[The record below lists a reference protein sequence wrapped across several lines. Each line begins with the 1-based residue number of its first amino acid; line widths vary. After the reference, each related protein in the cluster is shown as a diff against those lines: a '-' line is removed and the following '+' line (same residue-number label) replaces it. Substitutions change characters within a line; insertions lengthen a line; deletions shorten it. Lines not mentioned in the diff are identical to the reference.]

1 MPAELHEIRFPAMG
15 TTVHITAITCDPTVL
30 DRARAS
36 IERYDQRWSRFRAES
51 ELSRLNSCA
60 GRPVILARDTFAL
73 VAAAIGAW
81 HRTGGHFDP
90 TVHDGLVA
98 AGYDR
103 PFATLDL
110 GKVHGRAELGPTR
123 GCAGIELDPEL
134 YSVYIP
140 AGVRL
145 DLGGIAKGFV
155 ADLIADR
162 IADRSVGV
170 AVNIGG
176 DVSVRGR
183 GPADGAWVIGIDPY
197 STGESAALTISLASG
212 AVCTTSSRRRR
223 WRGPTG
229 WRHHL
234 LDPFDGHPANRG
246 LDSVTV
252 IASTATDAETAAKHA
267 FVAGRNLA
275 AAIITGSGLTG
286 LLCDV
291 SGELLAVDGLER
303 FLVPAIPTEAP

>member
-1 MPAELHEIRFPAMG
+1 MG
-15 TTVHITAITCDPTVL
+15 TTVHLAAVTCDPPVL
-30 DRARAS
+30 ERAQAS
-36 IERYDQRWSRFRAES
+36 IERYDRRWSRFRPES
-51 ELSRLNSCA
+51 ELSRLNACA
-60 GRPVILARDTFAL
+60 GRPVIMARDTFAL
-73 VAAAIGAW
+73 VAAAVDAW
-81 HRTGGHFDP
+81 HRTGGYFDP

-103 PFATLDL
+103 PFATLDPAEIR
-110 GKVHGRAELGPTR
+110 GRVELGPTR
-123 GCAGIELDPEL
+123 GCAGIELDPDL
-134 YSVYIP
+134 YSVYVP
-140 AGVRL
+140 TGVRL
-145 DLGGIAKGFV
+145 DVGGIAKGFV

-176 DVSVRGR
+176 DVAVRGR
-183 GPADGAWVIGIDPY
+183 GPVDGSWTIGIDPY
-197 STGESAALTISLASG
+197 GTGESVALAVSLASG

-252 IASTATDAETAAKHA
+252 IASTATDAETVAKHA

-275 AAIITGSGLTG
+275 AEIITRSGLTG

-291 SGELLAVDGLER
+291 SGELVAVDGLDR
-303 FLVPAIPTEAP
+303 FLVAALPTEAR

>member
-1 MPAELHEIRFPAMG
+1 MG

-30 DRARAS
+30 DRAQAS
-36 IERYDQRWSRFRAES
+36 IERYDQRWSRFRPES
-51 ELSRLNSCA
+51 ELSRLNACA
-60 GRPVILARDTFAL
+60 GRPVIMARDTFAL
-73 VAAAIGAW
+73 VAAAVEAW
-81 HRTGGHFDP
+81 YRTGGHFDP
-90 TVHDGLVA
+90 TVHDSLVA

-103 PFATLDL
+103 PFATLDP
-110 GKVHGRAELGPTR
+110 GEVRGRAELGPTR

-134 YSVYIP
+134 YSVYVP

-183 GPADGAWVIGIDPY
+183 GPVNGTWTIGIDPY
-197 STGESAALTISLASG
+197 GTGESVTLAVSLASG
-212 AVCTTSSRRRR
+212 AVVTTSSRRRR

-246 LDSVTV
+246 LDSVSV
-252 IASTATDAETAAKHA
+252 IASTAADAETVAKHA
-267 FVAGRNLA
+267 FVAGRHLA
-275 AAIITGSGLTG
+275 AEIIIRSGLTG

-291 SGELLAVDGLER
+291 SGNLVPVDGLER
-303 FLVPAIPTEAP
+303 FLVETAPSGAR